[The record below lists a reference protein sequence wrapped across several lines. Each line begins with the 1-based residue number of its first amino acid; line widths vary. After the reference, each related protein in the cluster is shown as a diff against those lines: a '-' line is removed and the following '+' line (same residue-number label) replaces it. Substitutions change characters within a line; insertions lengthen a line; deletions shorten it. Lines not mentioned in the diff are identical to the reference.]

1 MKERNMFGYKII
13 YHNGEREIQF
23 CRNEMKEWV
32 KDIYNIYNALFFDCI
47 LPEPD
52 EGIIFIV
59 TNSKKIKSL
68 GSSYP
73 TRPYKIRINFR
84 YDLSDIEYE
93 NILLHEMIHIWQF
106 LMGYSGGHG
115 KTFKRKAKE
124 FNKYGCNVQ
133 VSYKNI
139 LIDIKDAE

>member
-1 MKERNMFGYKII
+1 MFGYKII
-13 YHNGEREIQF
+13 NHNGEREIQF
-23 CRNEMKEWV
+23 CRNEMIKWV
-32 KDIYNIYNALFFDCI
+32 KERYKVFNMLYFDNI
-47 LPEPD
+47 LPKPD

-73 TRPYKIRINFR
+73 TSPYKIRINFR
-84 YDLSDIEYE
+84 YDLPEIEWE
-93 NILLHEMIHIWQF
+93 DTLIHEMIHIWEF

-124 FNKYGCNVQ
+124 INKYGWNIQ
-133 VSYKNI
+133 GTYKNK

>member
-1 MKERNMFGYKII
+1 MFGYKII
-13 YHNGEREIQF
+13 NHNGEREIQF
-23 CRNEMKEWV
+23 CRNEMIKWV
-32 KDIYNIYNALFFDCI
+32 KERYKVFNMLYFDNI
-47 LPEPD
+47 LPKPD

-73 TRPYKIRINFR
+73 TRPYKIRINFT
-84 YDLSDIEYE
+84 YDLTEVEWEDT
-93 NILLHEMIHIWQF
+93 LLHELIHIWEF

-124 FNKYGCNVQ
+124 INKYGWNIQ
-133 VSYKNI
+133 GTYKNK

>member
-1 MKERNMFGYKII
+1 MFGYKII
-13 YHNGEREIQF
+13 NHNGDREILF

-32 KDIYNIYNALFFDCI
+32 KDRYNVFNGIFFDNI
-47 LPEPD
+47 LPQPD

-84 YDLSDIEYE
+84 YDLSEIEWE

-106 LMGYSGGHG
+106 VLGYKCGHG
-115 KTFKRKAKE
+115 KTFNSKVKE

-133 VSYKNI
+133 VNYKNI
-139 LIDIKDAE
+139 LNDIKDAE

>member
-1 MKERNMFGYKII
+1 MFGYKII
-13 YHNGEREIQF
+13 NHNGNREIQF

-32 KDIYNIYNALFFDCI
+32 KDRYNVYNVLLFDSI

-68 GSSYP
+68 GSAYP
-73 TRPYKIRINFR
+73 TKPYKIRINFR
-84 YDLSDIEYE
+84 YDLSEIEWE

-106 LMGYSGGHG
+106 TLGYKCGHR
-115 KTFKRKAKE
+115 KTFNSKVKE

-139 LIDIKDAE
+139 LNDIKDAE